1 MSKTRIVGTGKNTAG
16 KKSKTNS
23 LKHMTKKVH
32 RTHKGYGM
40 KRIVKGYM
48 TYKKKGKKR

>member
-40 KRIVKGYM
+40 KHIVKSY
-48 TYKKKGKKR
+48 TTKRSKKR